1 MVDVRRSYSK
11 PKLCRFGTQCGVG
24 LDAKKRFLDVSAWAN
39 LFARES

>member
-11 PKLCRFGTQCGVG
+11 PKLCRFGTQCGV
-24 LDAKKRFLDVSAWAN
+24 DAKKRFLDVSAWAN